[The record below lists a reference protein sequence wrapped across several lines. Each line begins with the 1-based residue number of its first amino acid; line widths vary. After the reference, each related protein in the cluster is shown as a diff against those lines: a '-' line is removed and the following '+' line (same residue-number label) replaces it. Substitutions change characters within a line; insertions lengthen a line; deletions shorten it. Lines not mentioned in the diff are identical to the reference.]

1 MTAQAFIFDL
11 SAFPAAGAQADAER
25 LLDEAI
31 EHGLPCAL
39 ISELPHRQAG
49 EQLRRR
55 FGDTAH
61 HIFSVVLTGAD
72 FAARGHKAPYSVVL
86 DQLGVPADEA
96 LAVTTS
102 PRAIAAA
109 RSAHIGVRA
118 PKVQVMRKPMR
129 KQVMQETRH

>member
-11 SAFPAAGAQADAER
+11 SAFPSSGVPADAER
-25 LLDEAI
+25 LLDQAI
-31 EHGLPCAL
+31 ERGLPCAL
-39 ISELPHRQAG
+39 ISELPHQQAG

-72 FAARGHKAPYSVVL
+72 FEARGHKAPYSVVL
-86 DQLGVPADEA
+86 GQLGVQPDDA

-109 RSAHIGVRA
+109 RSAHIGVRT
-118 PKVQVMRKPMR
+118 PTVQVMRKNMR
-129 KQVMQETRH
+129 KELMQPTRH

>member
-1 MTAQAFIFDL
+1 MTAQALIFDL
-11 SAFPAAGAQADAER
+11 SAFSGMPAARNADR
-25 LLDEAI
+25 LLNEAV

-39 ISELPHRQAG
+39 ISELPYRQA
-49 EQLRRR
+49 EQQLRRR

-61 HIFSVVLTGAD
+61 HIFSVVLTGAN

-86 DQLGVPADEA
+86 DQLGVPPDEV

-109 RSAHIGVRA
+109 HSARIGVQDGSRRDA
-118 PKVQVMRKPMR
+118 
-129 KQVMQETRH
+129 HH